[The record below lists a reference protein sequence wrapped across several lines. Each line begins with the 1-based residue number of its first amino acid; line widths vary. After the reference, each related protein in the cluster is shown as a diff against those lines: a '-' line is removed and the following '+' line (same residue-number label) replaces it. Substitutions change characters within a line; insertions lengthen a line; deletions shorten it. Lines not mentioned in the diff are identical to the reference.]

1 LKFAAERN
9 RDIAFSKKKPG
20 HFDPVSS
27 APLERVYV
35 ATARLVSE
43 TDAVAICGPLIHL
56 APANSKGARIQTFK
70 PEQFRGHY
78 EIEGKTLNVAIN
90 QLQRRH
96 L

>member
-1 LKFAAERN
+1 VIEGRGGSKLGREQNK
-9 RDIAFSKKKPG
+9 DIIFSKRKPG

-56 APANSKGARIQTFK
+56 APAKAKERGYRPSNPSSFEATTK
-70 PEQFRGHY
+70 PQEKH
-78 EIEGKTLNVAIN
+78 
-90 QLQRRH
+90 
-96 L
+96 